1 MFQIVEASMNYIY
14 LNAKELAERLDC
26 EPETVVRNKKFL
38 EGIHFVF
45 PPGSNRK
52 RFIWDNIERDM
63 LSGAFK
69 TVAVPM
75 ARGGYCYG

>member
-63 LSGAFK
+63 LRPLPVSLRGAVQRWLDR
-69 TVAVPM
+69 TA
-75 ARGGYCYG
+75 